1 LAKTASLSAMAAWN
15 LSGLGPLT

>member
-1 LAKTASLSAMAAWN
+1 LLIGYRGSWN